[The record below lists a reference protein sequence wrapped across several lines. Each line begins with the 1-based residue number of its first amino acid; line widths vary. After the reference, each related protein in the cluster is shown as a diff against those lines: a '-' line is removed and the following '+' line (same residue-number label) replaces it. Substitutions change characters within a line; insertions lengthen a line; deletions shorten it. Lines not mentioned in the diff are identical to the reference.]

1 MQLLHS
7 PNEHI
12 LGIFEQMENTKA
24 KHHSKSAETKEKLT
38 LTFLDTTKAGNSCQ
52 SKKIISHL
60 MAAQKNG

>member
-24 KHHSKSAETKEKLT
+24 KHHSKSAETKEKMT
-38 LTFLDTTKAGNSCQ
+38 LTCLDTTKACNSCQ
-52 SKKIISHL
+52 SKK
-60 MAAQKNG
+60 